1 MTVMTPLKAAAAAAA
16 LALATMATAPPAA
29 AQTAAEVLAATT
41 PADWRGLDLDNTLV
55 MTLADG
61 QQVLIELNP
70 VFAPATVENIRV
82 LTTQGYFDGLS
93 INRVQDNYVTQWGD
107 PASEDAERRSL
118 GAASATVTP
127 EFVRRRD
134 RSVPFTRLRDGDV
147 YAREVGFS
155 NGFPVARNSREMW
168 MTHCYGM
175 VGVGR
180 DTAPDSGSG
189 AELYAV
195 IGHAPRHLDRNITLV
210 GRVVAGMSALTAL
223 PRGTAPLGF
232 YEEPSQR
239 TGIRSVELASS
250 LPDGGPAGSI
260 EILRTDTE
268 AFAAWVD
275 TRRNRRDDWFYEP
288 AGRIDVCN
296 LWLPSRQRPAN

>member
-1 MTVMTPLKAAAAAAA
+1 MPAKSLFAAVVVAGCLGAAT
-16 LALATMATAPPAA
+16 LAPAA
-29 AQTAAEVLAATT
+29 SAQTAADVLAATA
-41 PADWRGLDLDNTLV
+41 PSDWRGLDLDNTLI

-61 QQVLIELNP
+61 QEVIIELNP
-70 VFAPATVENIRV
+70 TFAPGTVANIR
-82 LTTQGYFDGLS
+82 LLATEGYFDGLS

-107 PASEDAERRSL
+107 PEAEGPGRRSL
-118 GAASATVTP
+118 GSAAATLPP

-147 YAREVGFS
+147 YAQEVGFS

-180 DTAPDSGSG
+180 DTAPESG
-189 AELYAV
+189 AGTDLYAV

-223 PRGTAPLGF
+223 PRGTAALGF
-232 YEEPSQR
+232 YEEPGER
-239 TGIRSVELASS
+239 TGIRSVRIASS
-250 LPDGGPAGSI
+250 LPGGGAAGSI

-296 LWLPSRQRPAN
+296 LWLPSRTRPAG

>member
-1 MTVMTPLKAAAAAAA
+1 LAATPLSAAP
-16 LALATMATAPPAA
+16 AT
-29 AQTAAEVLAATT
+29 AQTATEVLAATT
-41 PADWRGLDLDNTLV
+41 PDDWRGLDLDNTLI

-61 QQVLIELNP
+61 QEVIIELNP
-70 VFAPATVENIRV
+70 TFAPSMAANIR
-82 LTTQGYFDGLS
+82 LLAAEGYYDGLS

-107 PASEDAERRSL
+107 PSAEGPGRRSL
-118 GAASATVTP
+118 GAAAATLAP

-134 RSVPFTRLRDGDV
+134 RAVPFTRLRDGDV

-189 AELYAV
+189 ADLYAV

-210 GRVVAGMSALTAL
+210 GRVVSGMQALTAL
-223 PRGTAPLGF
+223 PRGTAALGF
-232 YEEPSQR
+232 YEEPGQR
-239 TGIRSVELASS
+239 TGIRSVRVAST
-250 LPDGGPAGSI
+250 LPGGGPAGAI
-260 EILRTDTE
+260 EILRTDTA
-268 AFAAWVD
+268 AFAAWVE

-296 LWLPSRQRPAN
+296 LWLPSRTRPAG